1 MNLSGTGCLMHSCH
15 VPDHRWSFHSERV
28 QVADCDNSPM
38 SLLTELQAVAPQQLI
53 PPYRYSGEPMALHL
67 DPPLGPLSIA
77 PQVCPTKYIFISY
90 IWFKILKYSLGRV
103 IVICISTAVMFF
115 SFSEETLYD

>member
-1 MNLSGTGCLMHSCH
+1 MHSYD

-53 PPYRYSGEPMALHL
+53 SPYRYSGEPLALHL
-67 DPPLGPLSIA
+67 DPPLGPLTMA
-77 PQVCPTKYIFISY
+77 PQVFPIKEKFCFQH
-90 IWFKILKYSLGRV
+90 LV
-103 IVICISTAVMFF
+103 
-115 SFSEETLYD
+115 